1 MSARAPTSVAAVHLK
16 TLTLKGFKSFA
27 EPATIRLEP
36 GVTVVVG
43 PNGSGKSNVVDAVA
57 WVLGAQAPSAVRSAR
72 MDDVIFAGT
81 DLKPALGRAEVSLT
95 IDNSDGM
102 LPAAASEVRITRTLF
117 RNGESS
123 YALNGTPCRLL
134 DVVELLSDTGV
145 GRQQHMIVSQTQIDA
160 VLSARPADRRAV
172 VEEAA
177 GILKYRKRRERA
189 ERRLHATDGDLVR
202 ISDLTR
208 EVRKRLRPLQRQAEA
223 ARRHADLVAE
233 LEALRV
239 HLAGREIAA
248 LRARLRGH
256 KEMGEA
262 RAAERA
268 ALRAELDEVGA
279 CVAAN
284 ELRLARHGMD
294 DHSER
299 LARLEGLRARAAG
312 LAAVAVERQRGMERE
327 RAVLADHDLATGLR
341 DEMARCRRELQ
352 AVASADAAAAGD
364 RSRLEQM
371 QEGLEADRAAF
382 EARWADAPLFGAEE
396 MSEAAG
402 ARGELSALKS
412 TIALNESERQRLVQ
426 CLDGSERRLREL
438 AGRADQHRRELG
450 RSETEI
456 ATLRKECDRADTRQA
471 AAAAA
476 LEGAVE
482 ARAAAEGNLRHWTA
496 RREALAMALDESARP
511 VPHDVLAAAD
521 GALGLLGDLI
531 EIGPGLEAAFAA
543 AAGDTISAVVVR
555 DAAAARRVLHRL
567 EANDAGAAVIALEG
581 IGPAR
586 GEAVVATGVGIG
598 VLEGIGPARGEAVVA
613 TGVGIGV
620 LEGIGPARG
629 ETVAAPGVTGSDRI
643 RQEPLR
649 GRVRAADPDVG
660 RLLDLLLASVV
671 LVEGDWHS
679 AADVWMRNPDAVA
692 VTAAG
697 DRLSSRGWRLGVHGA
712 AGIGP
717 ARAEATERAEAAVAA
732 REQAETACERART
745 ELAERRER
753 VDEVGRRLAAAELRA
768 ASATEA
774 ITRLESDRRDLD
786 TATGALRD
794 QLAVTSR
801 RLEDSVARGAQIES
815 RLPELEGAEALA
827 QQRIRQAAAARHDL
841 DRRAKELAARA
852 AEQGAADAGLE
863 QRRQMLE
870 DRLVEMQERLDRY
883 DTSRVA
889 AGDRLVALDREAKV
903 LETLRRAVEGRT
915 AAVDAGLAE
924 IREIRRRHSAIAGAL
939 AADLDDLRR
948 RSADADRRYETLR
961 EAEGRR
967 EVEEAELRTL
977 LQAAVERLR
986 DTYGLAPHE
995 AAEAPLP
1002 SLPEG
1007 LEPQPRMDQLA
1018 TELEIMGP
1026 VNPLALAEYDELYE
1040 RHELLSGQLDD
1051 IRAARRDLNR
1061 VIRSIDG
1068 EIKAVLGSAF
1078 ADVAANFEVLFE
1090 ALFPGGEG
1098 RLTLTDPDDLLNTG
1112 IDIMAK
1118 PSGKNVKRLSLLSGG
1133 ERSLAALAFLFAV
1146 FRSRPSPFYLM
1157 DEVEAALD
1165 DVNLHRFLALIDEFR
1180 SDAQLVIVTH
1190 QKRTMEAA
1198 DCLQGVS
1205 MKPGGSSMVV
1215 SERVSE
1221 AA

>member
-1 MSARAPTSVAAVHLK
+1 MSARAPTSVAAVYLK

-160 VLSARPADRRAV
+160 VLSARPVDRRAV

-202 ISDLTR
+202 ISDLTS
-208 EVRKRLRPLQRQAEA
+208 EVRKRLRPLQKQAEA

-248 LRARLRGH
+248 LRARLREH

-262 RAAERA
+262 QATQKA
-268 ALRAELDEVGA
+268 ALRAELDEVSA
-279 CVAAN
+279 RVAAN
-284 ELRLARHGMD
+284 EQRLARHGMD

-327 RAVLADHDLATGLR
+327 RAALADHDLATGLR

-352 AVASADAAAAGD
+352 TVASADGTAAGD
-364 RSRLEQM
+364 RSRLEQL
-371 QEGLEADRAAF
+371 QQGLEADRAAF

-402 ARGELSALKS
+402 ARGELSALKP
-412 TIALNESERQRLVQ
+412 TIAINESERQRLAQ
-426 CLDGSERRLREL
+426 RLDDSEHRLREL

-456 ATLRKECDRADTRQA
+456 ATLREEYDEADTLKA

-496 RREALAMALDESARP
+496 RREALAMALHESARP
-511 VPHDVLAAAD
+511 VPHDVLAAA
-521 GALGLLGDLI
+521 GALGLLSDLI
-531 EIGPGLEAAFAA
+531 EIDPGLEAAFAA

-555 DAAAARRVLHRL
+555 DAAAARRVLHSL

-586 GEAVVATGVGIG
+586 EK
-598 VLEGIGPARGEAVVA
+598 
-613 TGVGIGV
+613 
-620 LEGIGPARG
+620 
-629 ETVAAPGVTGSDRI
+629 TVAAPGVTGSDRI

-717 ARAEATERAEAAVAA
+717 AQAEATERAEAAVAA

-745 ELAERRER
+745 ELAQRRER
-753 VDEVGRRLAAAELRA
+753 VDEFGRRLAAAELRA

-786 TATGALRD
+786 TATSALRD
-794 QLAVTSR
+794 QLVVSSR
-801 RLEDSVARGAQIES
+801 RLEESVARGAQIES

-852 AEQGAADAGLE
+852 AEQSAADAGLE

-870 DRLVEMQERLDRY
+870 DRLVEMRERLDRY
-883 DTSRVA
+883 DASRFA
-889 AGDRLVALDREAKV
+889 ASDRLVALDREAKV
-903 LETLRRAVEGRT
+903 LETLRRAVEERT
-915 AAVDAGLAE
+915 AAMDAGLAE
-924 IREIRRRHSAIAGAL
+924 IREIRRRHSAIARAL

-967 EVEEAELRTL
+967 DIEEAELRTL
-977 LQAAVERLR
+977 LQGAVERLR
-986 DTYGLAPHE
+986 DTCGLAPHRGSRG
-995 AAEAPLP
+995 A
-1002 SLPEG
+1002 
-1007 LEPQPRMDQLA
+1007 
-1018 TELEIMGP
+1018 
-1026 VNPLALAEYDELYE
+1026 LALA
-1040 RHELLSGQLDD
+1040 
-1051 IRAARRDLNR
+1051 A
-1061 VIRSIDG
+1061 
-1068 EIKAVLGSAF
+1068 
-1078 ADVAANFEVLFE
+1078 
-1090 ALFPGGEG
+1090 
-1098 RLTLTDPDDLLNTG
+1098 
-1112 IDIMAK
+1112 
-1118 PSGKNVKRLSLLSGG
+1118 
-1133 ERSLAALAFLFAV
+1133 
-1146 FRSRPSPFYLM
+1146 
-1157 DEVEAALD
+1157 
-1165 DVNLHRFLALIDEFR
+1165 
-1180 SDAQLVIVTH
+1180 
-1190 QKRTMEAA
+1190 
-1198 DCLQGVS
+1198 
-1205 MKPGGSSMVV
+1205 
-1215 SERVSE
+1215 
-1221 AA
+1221 

>member
-239 HLAGREIAA
+239 HLAGREIAV
-248 LRARLRGH
+248 LRARLREH

-262 RAAERA
+262 RATQKA

-352 AVASADAAAAGD
+352 AVASADSAAAGD

-412 TIALNESERQRLVQ
+412 TIALNESDRQRLAQ
-426 CLDGSERRLREL
+426 RLDGSERRLREL

-531 EIGPGLEAAFAA
+531 EIGPGFEAAFAA

-555 DAAAARRVLHRL
+555 DAAAARRVLHSL

-586 GEAVVATGVGIG
+586 GEAVVATGVGIA
-598 VLEGIGPARGEAVVA
+598 LEGIGPARGEAVVA

-620 LEGIGPARG
+620 LEGIGPAR
-629 ETVAAPGVTGSDRI
+629 EEAVAAPGVTGSDRI

-717 ARAEATERAEAAVAA
+717 ALAEATERAEAAVAA

-753 VDEVGRRLAAAELRA
+753 VDEAGRRLAAAELRA

-774 ITRLESDRRDLD
+774 IARLESDRRDLD

-801 RLEDSVARGAQIES
+801 RLEESVARGAQIES
-815 RLPELEGAEALA
+815 RLPEMEGAEALA

-1165 DVNLHRFLALIDEFR
+1165 DVNLHRFLTLIDEFR

>member
-1 MSARAPTSVAAVHLK
+1 MSARAPTSVAAVYLK

-81 DLKPALGRAEVSLT
+81 ELKPALGRAEVSLT

-160 VLSARPADRRAV
+160 VLSARPVDRRAV

-202 ISDLTR
+202 VSDLTS
-208 EVRKRLRPLQRQAEA
+208 EVRKRLRPLQKQAEA

-248 LRARLRGH
+248 LRARLREH

-262 RAAERA
+262 QATQKA
-268 ALRAELDEVGA
+268 ALRAELDEVSA
-279 CVAAN
+279 RVAAN
-284 ELRLARHGMD
+284 EQRLARHGMD

-327 RAVLADHDLATGLR
+327 RAALADHDLATGLR

-352 AVASADAAAAGD
+352 TVASADGTAAGD
-364 RSRLEQM
+364 RSRLDQL
-371 QEGLEADRAAF
+371 QQGLEADRAAF
-382 EARWADAPLFGAEE
+382 EARWADSPLFGAEE

-412 TIALNESERQRLVQ
+412 TIAINESECQRLAQ
-426 CLDGSERRLREL
+426 RLDDSEHRLREL

-456 ATLRKECDRADTRQA
+456 ATLREEYDEADTLKA

-482 ARAAAEGNLRHWTA
+482 ERAAAEGNLRHWTA

-511 VPHDVLAAAD
+511 VPHDVLAAA
-521 GALGLLGDLI
+521 GALGLLSDLI
-531 EIGPGLEAAFAA
+531 EIDPGLEAAFAA

-555 DAAAARRVLHRL
+555 DAAAARRVLHSL

-586 GEAVVATGVGIG
+586 E
-598 VLEGIGPARGEAVVA
+598 
-613 TGVGIGV
+613 
-620 LEGIGPARG
+620 

-717 ARAEATERAEAAVAA
+717 AQAEATERAEAAVAA

-745 ELAERRER
+745 ELAQRRER
-753 VDEVGRRLAAAELRA
+753 VDEFGRRLAAAELGA

-786 TATGALRD
+786 TATSALRD
-794 QLAVTSR
+794 QLVVSSR
-801 RLEDSVARGAQIES
+801 RLDESVARGAQIES

-852 AEQGAADAGLE
+852 SEQSAADAGLE

-870 DRLVEMQERLDRY
+870 DRLVEMRERLDRY
-883 DTSRVA
+883 DASRFA
-889 AGDRLVALDREAKV
+889 ASDRLVALEREAKV
-903 LETLRRAVEGRT
+903 LETLRRAVEERT
-915 AAVDAGLAE
+915 AAMDAGLAE
-924 IREIRRRHSAIAGAL
+924 IREIRRRHSAIARAL

-967 EVEEAELRTL
+967 DIEEAELRTL
-977 LQAAVERLR
+977 LQGAVERLR

-1007 LEPQPRMDQLA
+1007 LEPQPRVDQLA
-1018 TELEIMGP
+1018 TELEIMGA

-1068 EIKAVLGSAF
+1068 EIKTVLSSAF

-1098 RLTLTDPDDLLNTG
+1098 RLTLSDPDDLLNTG

-1146 FRSRPSPFYLM
+1146 FRSRPSPFYLL

-1165 DVNLHRFLALIDEFR
+1165 DVNLHRFLALVDEFR